1 MSSKKELRKFYREL
15 RANIPPARAE
25 ALSLSACR
33 TAMESPEFAAAQNIH
48 VFLPIRRLHEI
59 DTYPLLEAIF
69 SQGKTAVVSVSDFE
83 KGTMS
88 CYALGDTGLLA
99 ENSFG
104 IPEPADTT
112 GLQLIAPQEIDLIL
126 IPLLAYD
133 RTGHRVGYGRGFY
146 DRFLRQCRPDAVK
159 AGLSFF
165 PPEEQPISDTTPEDI
180 PLGCCFTPEGR
191 VEFKK

>member
-1 MSSKKELRKFYREL
+1 MAFKKELRKAYREL
-15 RANIPPARAE
+15 RAGMPAAKAE
-25 ALSLSACR
+25 ALSQAVCRSAAGS
-33 TAMESPEFAAAQNIH
+33 TEFAAAQNIH

-59 DTYPLLEAIF
+59 DTYPLLDAIF

-88 CYALGDTGLLA
+88 CYTLKDTGLLT
-99 ENSFG
+99 ENSYG
-104 IPEPADTT
+104 IPEPADVS
-112 GLQLIAPQEIDLIL
+112 GLRMVDPQEVDLIF

-133 RTGHRVGYGRGFY
+133 SAGHRVGYGRGFY

-165 PPEEQPISDTTPEDI
+165 PPEEEAISDTNPEDI
-180 PLGCCFTPEGR
+180 PLDCCFTPAGKA
-191 VEFKK
+191 VFKK